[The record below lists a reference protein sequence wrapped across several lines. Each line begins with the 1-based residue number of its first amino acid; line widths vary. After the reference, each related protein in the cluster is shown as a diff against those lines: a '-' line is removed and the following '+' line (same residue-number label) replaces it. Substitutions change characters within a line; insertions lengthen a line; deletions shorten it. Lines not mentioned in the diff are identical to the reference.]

1 MQTPTHPPSSSA
13 DDGSASSTAPELAFD
28 ASAGPAASARST
40 PPPIATNGD
49 GETSAFDHP
58 PATRTPAPA
67 NGGPEL
73 DAEARL
79 LIATYEREAKARGN
93 DRSAAPLFFEI
104 GRIWEHRL
112 KSLRNAAACYQA
124 SYRLDPSYRPNL
136 AAARQLF
143 ARVGNWQMVEQL
155 IDAHIAA
162 TDDAVG
168 PIASVDIERRALIL
182 EKARLLSERLG
193 RTTEACEILQSL
205 GRVDTKDPGAFLA
218 LEALLS
224 QSGENEALADLYE
237 RLAETISDVPLRVY
251 FLTAGAVIREQ
262 SDHPE
267 LAAEL
272 YRRAFALDPTDPAA
286 VSGVKAH
293 AEREGRWGELLAAL
307 KAEADSEPGA
317 SGAAVLYQAAR
328 ICLDR
333 LGREGEALDL
343 LLTARQRSPADP
355 LILSELAHIH
365 EHRGN
370 YAELAEVLAARA
382 QSCRNLH
389 EAVDVRMRLG
399 AIYEEHLGREED
411 AMACYRVVV
420 ASEPGHPQALA
431 ALGKLYY
438 RRSAWAELLD
448 TYEQEVT
455 IASDPR
461 QRAVK
466 LYKTAEILDERL
478 GRTDAAIA
486 RYNESLAQLP
496 GYLPAQNN
504 LARLLERLGRFSEL
518 CALLEQRVKDTPD
531 LAQRISLRS
540 EIGRLSEERLHD
552 PERAVQAHRA
562 ILEEAPNHVPTI
574 QSLARLSERTQRW
587 TDLIWANEREAAL
600 AEDQRQVV
608 SLLHR
613 NGEIL
618 EEHLEDKDG
627 AVEVY
632 QKMLAL
638 SPTYL
643 PGLKALGKLYA
654 QKGRW
659 QELVAMYRQQAEV
672 ASNPEDAAALTLKIG
687 ALFEDKLFREDS
699 AIKAYEQA
707 LAMAPSCLP
716 ALAAL
721 QRIHRNRGD
730 WPGLIASLRAE
741 ADVRADPLERASV
754 VFQIGQ
760 IAEQGLKRPDLAI
773 DAHQEVLRM
782 APDHGLALREL
793 DRLYRAGGCWQ
804 ELASVYERQL
814 SVAPVGPSR
823 VVPCLKLARL
833 YAERLGDPARAA
845 QCFESALQSAPD
857 PDDALTALKGLERL
871 QIGSGTRERRAE
883 LRSRLASH
891 VKDRL
896 LRAEMEIL
904 AGEDRETGAD
914 GAATE
919 PRAQRGPRPDP
930 AAADYRRA
938 LELQPEN
945 PRASAALEAVLRR
958 SGDWARLSDLLQLR
972 LSTTNG
978 SANRAAL
985 SVELAQLF
993 QLELRDSTAAMSA
1006 VEEGLR
1012 AEASSLPLLR
1022 MARALAITKGELG
1035 RAREAARAE
1044 ADAVKD
1050 RELAIQAL
1058 LWAGSTARDQ
1068 LHDTEGAITD
1078 FRRVLD
1084 LDPLQAEATEQLG
1097 HLLMARGD
1105 QESIVEIQDRRARA
1119 MARSGDPSAADALE
1133 HSARRLA
1140 SIGKEDEALLR
1151 LAQAVELWPEHA
1163 PSYVARAEILLS
1175 LDRGEEAVADYQRA
1189 SGLISDP
1196 AQLAE
1201 IHYQLGLLLQD
1212 TLQDTARAAT
1222 HFQAA
1227 AATQPT
1233 HLRALERLAL
1243 AQEIN
1248 GNWTGADYA
1257 LDMLERSTA
1266 DAATKARALV
1276 AHARVLLDGKRD
1288 QAAALAKAQNAH
1300 RLESE
1305 NLATL
1310 SMLCTLEQRLRDW
1323 AAAAE
1328 SCERL
1333 ANLNEATDPA
1343 ASRSFR
1349 LRAGEIYLAEL
1360 NRPAEA
1366 IASYRR
1372 ALDLDPSDEV
1382 ARVALADVLT
1392 KDRANYLEAKAEHRW
1407 LLHQDAGRAD
1417 SYRMLLRIFLDE
1429 QQNDRAYCAVAVLAF
1444 LDPDDEAAATVH
1456 AELRRRLS
1464 GQPTRPLNPELREKL
1479 LVHPDARGPL
1489 TAVLRIIG
1497 DHLDKVVSWPSSLYS
1512 LQRGNRLKP
1521 EHPTRQLCDR
1531 LTADLACGELAVY
1544 SGKGSDLVVL
1554 PTSPPTLVVGPDA
1567 LANRP
1572 EPAQRFLLGRLIGST
1587 PERSHLTTLVDP
1599 ALLEDAVGAA
1609 IRLAHPEALVSVGR
1623 PDAELQ
1629 KRLAKVLP
1637 RKARRDLEE
1646 IQPGAWCAPAD
1657 GGAEW
1662 LTALI
1667 ASADRSGLAL
1677 AGDIEAALTAA
1688 ASLAGVT
1695 ESQPFVSRTVRSGSN
1710 QLLET
1715 PALADLCVFAVSDE
1729 LFRLRNALGL
1739 ALA

>member
-1 MQTPTHPPSSSA
+1 MHDTPHPPSSSV
-13 DDGSASSTAPELAFD
+13 DDESIRSTAPELASFD
-28 ASAGPAASARST
+28 ASAGPATSTRAT
-40 PPPIATNGD
+40 PPPIAANGD
-49 GETSAFDHP
+49 GEASAFDQP
-58 PATRTPAPA
+58 PARRAPA
-67 NGGPEL
+67 AASDSAEV

-79 LIATYEREAKARGN
+79 LIATYEREAKARGS

-112 KSLRNAAACYQA
+112 KSLRNAAACYQS

-162 TDDAVG
+162 TDDGVG
-168 PIASVDIERRALIL
+168 PNANVDVERRALIL

-193 RTTEACEILQSL
+193 RTTEACELLVAL
-205 GRVDTKDPGAFLA
+205 GRADTKDPGAFLA
-218 LEALLS
+218 LEGLLA
-224 QSGENEALADLYE
+224 QSGDGEALADLYE
-237 RLAETISDVPLRVY
+237 RLADTISDAPLRVY
-251 FLTAGAVIREQ
+251 FLTAAAVIREQ
-262 SDHPE
+262 HDQPG
-267 LAAEL
+267 LATEL

-293 AEREGRWGELLAAL
+293 AESEGRWGELLSAL
-307 KAEADSEPGA
+307 KAEAENEPGIA
-317 SGAAVLYQAAR
+317 GGAVLYQAAR

-333 LGREGEALDL
+333 LGREGEALEL

-370 YAELAEVLAARA
+370 YSDLAEVLAARA

-399 AIYEEHLGREED
+399 AIYEEHLGREDD

-461 QRAVK
+461 QKAVK

-531 LAQRISLRS
+531 LAQRISLWS
-540 EIGRLSEERLHD
+540 EIGRMAEERLHD

-562 ILEEAPNHVPTI
+562 ILEEAPSHIPTL
-574 QSLARLSERTQRW
+574 QSLARLCERTQRW
-587 TDLIWANEREAAL
+587 SDLIWANEREAAL

-643 PGLKALGKLYA
+643 PGLKALGKLYS

-687 ALFEDKLFREDS
+687 ALYEDKLFREDA

-707 LAMAPSCLP
+707 LTMVPNCLP

-730 WPGLIASLRAE
+730 WPGLIAALRAE
-741 ADVRADPLERASV
+741 ADARTDLLERASV

-804 ELASVYERQL
+804 ELAAVYERQL

-823 VVPCLKLARL
+823 AVPCLKLARL

-857 PDDALTALKGLERL
+857 PDDAVVALKGLERL
-871 QIGSGTRERRAE
+871 QIGPGTRERRGE

-891 VKDRL
+891 VRDRM
-896 LRAEMEIL
+896 LRAEMELL
-904 AGEDRETGAD
+904 AGEDHEAGGQGAD
-914 GAATE
+914 GAATD
-919 PRAQRGPRPDP
+919 PRARTRGPRPEP

-958 SGDWARLSDLLQLR
+958 SGDWARLADLLQLR
-972 LSTTNG
+972 LSTTTG
-978 SANRAAL
+978 APSRAAL

-993 QLELRDSTAAMSA
+993 QTELRDSTSAMGA

-1022 MARALAITKGELG
+1022 MARALAIARGDLR
-1035 RAREAARAE
+1035 RARAAALAE
-1044 ADAVKD
+1044 ADAVQD

-1058 LWAGSTARDQ
+1058 LWAASTARDELQ
-1068 LHDTEGAITD
+1068 DAEGAIAD

-1084 LDPLQAEATEQLG
+1084 LDPLQAEATEHLG
-1097 HLLMARGD
+1097 RLLMARGD
-1105 QESIVEIQDRRARA
+1105 QESLVEIQDRRARA
-1119 MARSGDPSAADALE
+1119 LARAGDPSAADALE

-1140 SIGKEDEALLR
+1140 SIGKDDEALLR
-1151 LAQAVELWPEHA
+1151 LAQAVELSPEHA
-1163 PSYVARAEILLS
+1163 PSYLARAEILLS
-1175 LDRGEEAVADYQRA
+1175 LGRAEAAVADYQRA
-1189 SGLISDP
+1189 SGLLSEP

-1201 IHYQLGLLLQD
+1201 IHYRLGLLLQD
-1212 TLQDTARAAT
+1212 TLQDSARAAT

-1227 AATQPT
+1227 VATQPT
-1233 HLRALERLAL
+1233 HLQALEQLAR

-1266 DAATKARALV
+1266 DAATKARALI

-1288 QAAALAKAQNAH
+1288 EASALAKAQNAH
-1300 RLESE
+1300 RLQPDDS
-1305 NLATL
+1305 ATL
-1310 SMLCTLEQRLRDW
+1310 TILCTLEQRLRDW

-1372 ALDLDPSDEV
+1372 ALDLDPGDEI
-1382 ARVALADVLT
+1382 ARVALADVLSR
-1392 KDRANYLEAKAEHRW
+1392 DRAKYLEAKAEHRW

-1417 SYRMLLRIFLDE
+1417 SYRTLLRIFLDE

-1444 LDPDDEAAATVH
+1444 LDPDDEAASKVH
-1456 AELRRRLS
+1456 AELRQRLS
-1464 GQPTRPLNPELREKL
+1464 AGPTRPLNPELREKL

-1489 TAVLRIIG
+1489 TAVLRVIG
-1497 DHLDKVVSWPSSLYS
+1497 DHLDKVVAWPSALYP
-1512 LQRGNRLKP
+1512 LQRGNRLKA

-1531 LTADLACGELAVY
+1531 LTADLGCGELVVY
-1544 SGKGSDLVVL
+1544 SGRESELVVL
-1554 PTSPPTLVVGPDA
+1554 PTLPPTLVVGPDA
-1567 LANRP
+1567 LVKQA
-1572 EPAQRFLLGRLIGST
+1572 EPAQRFLLGRLIGAM
-1587 PERSHLTTLVDP
+1587 PERSHLMTLVDP
-1599 ALLEDAVGAA
+1599 SVLADAVGAA
-1609 IRLAHPEALVSVGR
+1609 IRLAHPGAMVTVGR
-1623 PDAELQ
+1623 TETELQ
-1629 KRLAKVLP
+1629 KRLSKFLP
-1637 RKARRDLEE
+1637 RKARKQLEE

-1662 LTALI
+1662 LRSLI
-1667 ASADRSGLAL
+1667 ASADRAGLAL
-1677 AGDIEAALTAA
+1677 AGDIEAALVAA
-1688 ASLAGVT
+1688 ARLEGT
-1695 ESQPFVSRTVRSGSN
+1695 TDGKGPRSISN
-1710 QLLET
+1710 QVLET

-1739 ALA
+1739 AIA